1 MLLPN
6 YLRLLSAFYFYSHTH
21 ITKIFLKR
29 LFIFISCTGHR
40 FSRQW
45 LFILEKM
52 EINGS
57 NPHLNGNGNHSSGD
71 SKVALN
77 GKSSKIPT
85 FINHGKSASL
95 DPYIVKMKCS
105 ISIYIVLCGDLSI
118 RFTNKISS

>member
-1 MLLPN
+1 MGFQPRSVSTQKAEVVPTFFLRSTNISLCVDKGQNSCSADLLQ
-6 YLRLLSAFYFYSHTH
+6 R
-21 ITKIFLKR
+21 
-29 LFIFISCTGHR
+29 GHR

-77 GKSSKIPT
+77 GKSSKMPT
-85 FINHGKSASL
+85 FINHDDSML
-95 DPYIVKMKCS
+95 P
-105 ISIYIVLCGDLSI
+105 
-118 RFTNKISS
+118 T